1 MYLLKHEAYRLI
13 FNLAFFLV
21 LTIYFALALQYPDI
35 FLAADFSSFMGMV
48 FMGFLLLYVR
58 SKVLSVFPQP
68 SKPRK
73 RLKNSAKILREK
85 MEADRAKRIKSP
97 PIVVGPPPS
106 TGGP

>member
-1 MYLLKHEAYRLI
+1 VYLLRNEAYRLI

-68 SKPRK
+68 VKPRK
-73 RLKNSAKILREK
+73 RLKNSAKKL
-85 MEADRAKRIKSP
+85 KRKD
-97 PIVVGPPPS
+97 
-106 TGGP
+106 GG